1 MLILRLLLLAAS
13 RACAFFSFV
22 SPCQLLFRWDNNFS
36 WMAGKSLKYN
46 VEAQKATNELNQ
58 LVSAGASSGA
68 GASASAAAAAQ

>member
-1 MLILRLLLLAAS
+1 MNCLAAS
-13 RACAFFSFV
+13 RACAFFVV

-58 LVSAGASSGA
+58 LVNAGASSGA
-68 GASASAAAAAQ
+68 GAAASAAAAAQ